1 MRPASSAHTSSLH
14 LHGRFSPRNYY
25 PSPARADQVVA
36 KCLAYDDED
45 ITIAAAAT
53 LSPDSATVGDLAAQE
68 DDLGPLLDLPDPDA
82 SAAPDDA
89 LTASAD
95 SGITEV
101 GGNRNLVNSNCFDIG

>member
-1 MRPASSAHTSSLH
+1 
-14 LHGRFSPRNYY
+14 
-25 PSPARADQVVA
+25 VVA

-68 DDLGPLLDLPDPDA
+68 DDLGPLLDLPDPDT
-82 SAAPDDA
+82 SAAPDFA

-95 SGITEV
+95 SCVTEV
-101 GGNRNLVNSNCFDIG
+101 GVDRDLFNSNCFNVR